1 MEEKKVDGWA
11 RFNAL
16 LDVAEE
22 ERLKYEKESKKSKEK
37 LRNLRSNINFISEFL
52 LKIEKENSEM
62 NDSGRAAQNLEH
74 QKGKRS
80 ERKKKSPADAL
91 NKLSQLPNLV
101 ENNHLEMD
109 CGNLIP
115 SGNVIKKP
123 SKRLNDTSGEEEMP
137 RPKKAKNTHMEEPI
151 MAIPEACFFE
161 GNYQGKDVNV
171 LHSCG
176 AIIKNSSKR
185 SRNKSHKGE
194 ANIPKTKNTNRN
206 VDLDG
211 PVQPLPENFKDK
223 IRALGGSESEITFV
237 FQKKLTPTDVNSHQ
251 SRLLIPFRQLKGHS

>member
-37 LRNLRSNINFISEFL
+37 VRNLRRNINSISEFL

-62 NDSGRAAQNLEH
+62 NDSRRAAQNLEH
-74 QKGKRS
+74 QKGKSS

-101 ENNHLEMD
+101 EDNHLEMD
-109 CGNLIP
+109 CGKLIP

-137 RPKKAKNTHMEEPI
+137 RPKKAKMPI
-151 MAIPEACFFE
+151 W
-161 GNYQGKDVNV
+161 
-171 LHSCG
+171 
-176 AIIKNSSKR
+176 
-185 SRNKSHKGE
+185 RN
-194 ANIPKTKNTNRN
+194 
-206 VDLDG
+206 
-211 PVQPLPENFKDK
+211 Q
-223 IRALGGSESEITFV
+223 
-237 FQKKLTPTDVNSHQ
+237 
-251 SRLLIPFRQLKGHS
+251 